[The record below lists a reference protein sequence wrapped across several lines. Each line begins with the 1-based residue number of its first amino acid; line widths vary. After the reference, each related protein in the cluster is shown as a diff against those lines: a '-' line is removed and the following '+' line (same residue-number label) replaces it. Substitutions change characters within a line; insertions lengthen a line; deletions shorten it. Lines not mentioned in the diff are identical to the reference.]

1 MPPKGGFLLLV
12 SKPRKIPSILRF
24 KPSWISNG
32 QMLMLTIRTRL
43 TTKIARLRRAYA
55 LCLTN
60 GRNCDTLRCEGGDIL
75 GAVFGVRLPDDLK
88 QYVQEQAQEHR
99 TSMGHYIVT
108 LILQDMARRK
118 DELNNGNRKA
128 ETVSD
133 QAV

>member
-1 MPPKGGFLLLV
+1 MF
-12 SKPRKIPSILRF
+12 
-24 KPSWISNG
+24 
-32 QMLMLTIRTRL
+32 MLTIRTCL
-43 TTKIARLRRAYA
+43 TAKIARLKHAYA

-60 GRNCDTLRCEGGDIL
+60 GKDCDTLKREGGDIL
-75 GAVFGVRLPDDLK
+75 GAVFGVRLPDDLR

-118 DELNNGNRKA
+118 DEPNNGNCKT

-133 QAV
+133 

>member
-1 MPPKGGFLLLV
+1 
-12 SKPRKIPSILRF
+12 
-24 KPSWISNG
+24 
-32 QMLMLTIRTRL
+32 MLIRTSETRL
-43 TTKIARLRRAYA
+43 TAKIARLRRTYA

-60 GRNCDTLRCEGGDIL
+60 GRDCDTLKREGGDIL
-75 GAVFGVRLPDDLK
+75 GAVFGLRLPDDLK

-118 DELNNGNRKA
+118 DGTNNGNRQA
-128 ETVSD
+128 ETISD

>member
-1 MPPKGGFLLLV
+1 
-12 SKPRKIPSILRF
+12 
-24 KPSWISNG
+24 
-32 QMLMLTIRTRL
+32 MLASRARL
-43 TTKIARLRRAYA
+43 MAKIARLKHAYV

-60 GRNCDTLRCEGGDIL
+60 SRSCDTLRCEGGDIL
-75 GAVFGVRLPDDLK
+75 GAVFGVRLPDDLR

-118 DELNNGNRKA
+118 DEPNNGNCKT

-133 QAV
+133 